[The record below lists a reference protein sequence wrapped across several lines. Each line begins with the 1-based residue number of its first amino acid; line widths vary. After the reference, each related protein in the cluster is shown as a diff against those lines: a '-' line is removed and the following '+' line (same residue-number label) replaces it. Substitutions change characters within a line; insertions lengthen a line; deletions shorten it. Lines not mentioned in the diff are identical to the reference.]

1 LYTREKSK
9 NLRYKNVIKHEKS
22 PPAPRFSNN
31 RKYPLQ
37 NNLVKTPMTPPPSC
51 ISN

>member
-31 RKYPLQ
+31 HKYPLQ